1 MSEDTRRPVRP
12 RDAASVVL
20 IRGDRHRAEVLMGRR
35 RKRASFLPNIY
46 VFPGGRV
53 DAADHHAPA
62 GLALHDE
69 TARLIARHA
78 PATAALPVA
87 LAGLRETF
95 EETGYLIARDA
106 PPAALA
112 TAPATPF
119 WQALRQVNALPA
131 LDRMDYIARAL
142 TPTMSHKRFNT
153 RFFLVDANEAKG
165 ELVTGGEL
173 EDLHWVALERAH
185 RLPIVDVTEFVL
197 NQARRRWQ
205 DRHAGRRQEVVPFL
219 HYVRGRQRIDHV

>member
-1 MSEDTRRPVRP
+1 MSEDTRRPVKP

-20 IRGDRHRAEVLMGRR
+20 IRGSADKAEVLMGRR

-53 DAADHHAPA
+53 DAMDRHAPA
-62 GLALHDE
+62 DLALHPD
-69 TARLIARHA
+69 TLRLIRRHA
-78 PATAALPVA
+78 PATASLPLA
-87 LAGLRETF
+87 LAALRETF

-106 PPAALA
+106 TETDALEA
-112 TAPATPF
+112 LPGTPF
-119 WQALRQVNALPA
+119 WNAMREARAVPDLRRL
-131 LDRMDYIARAL
+131 DYIARAL

-153 RFFLVDANEAKG
+153 RFFLVDANEARG
-165 ELVTGGEL
+165 ELIDEGEL
-173 EDLHWVALERAH
+173 EDLHWIALDKAH

-197 NQARRRWQ
+197 NQARRRWVE
-205 DRHAGRRQEVVPFL
+205 RNRRQDAVPFL

>member
-1 MSEDTRRPVRP
+1 MSEETRRPVRP

-20 IRGDRHRAEVLMGRR
+20 IRGDAHHAEVLMGRR

-53 DAADHHAPA
+53 DAMDRHAPRD
-62 GLALHDE
+62 LALHPE
-69 TARLIARHA
+69 TARLINRHA
-78 PATAALPVA
+78 PGTAPLPVA
-87 LAGLRETF
+87 LAAMRETY

-106 PPAALA
+106 REAEFDGL
-112 TAPATPF
+112 PATPF
-119 WQALRQVNALPA
+119 WEALRAAGAVPA
-131 LDRMDYIARAL
+131 LERMDYIARAL

-153 RFFLVDANEAKG
+153 RFFLIDANEARG
-165 ELVTGGEL
+165 TLIDDGEL
-173 EDLHWVALERAH
+173 EDLHWVALDRAH

-197 NQARRRWQ
+197 NQARRRWIDRQAGKRQ
-205 DRHAGRRQEVVPFL
+205 DDVPFL